1 MSNQLTT
8 VQKELKATLSREDMA
23 AAFRK
28 VLGENAEAFMAS
40 ILTAVNLDDNL
51 KFCAPD
57 SIINSAML
65 AASLDLPIE
74 KNLGQAWLIPYNSKE
89 GKRAQFQIG
98 YKGLVQLALRTGEYA
113 TIHAGEIH
121 NGIDVKVNPI
131 TGKVEWS
138 GEAIN
143 DQVIGYIAY
152 LKLLN
157 GFERAVYMSF
167 DEAQAHAKK
176 YSKSFGRSDSPWATH
191 PHEMGKKTALKRL
204 LTKYGLLSVKMNRAI
219 SAEET
224 DPDKLDTSD
233 LRPTVIE
240 PEKKRQPQS
249 RELNLEQLTGK
260 VPARPWSPEYV
271 REKVQGWMLD
281 LADGQEPNVSDNA
294 RKVLAA
300 ALDKAAGDKTVRYE
314 ICQYLTGQS
323 STQDMNLEV
332 VALLNWLGVSKFE
345 DVPADYV
352 RKEISAVHTAALKAK
367 GQIEMAMPS

>member
-1 MSNQLTT
+1 MNQLTT
-8 VQKELKATLSREDMA
+8 VQKELKATLSREDMTI
-23 AAFRK
+23 AFRK

-74 KNLGQAWLIPYNSKE
+74 KNLGQAWLIPYNSKD

-98 YKGLVQLALRTGEYA
+98 YKGLVQLALRTGEYE
-113 TIHAGEIH
+113 TIHAGEIY

-152 LKLLN
+152 IKLLN
-157 GFERAVYMSF
+157 GFERAVYMTYE
-167 DEAQAHAKK
+167 EAQAHAKK

-191 PHEMGKKTALKRL
+191 PHDMGKKTVLKRL
-204 LTKYGLLSVKMNRAI
+204 LTKYGLLSVKMRRAMV
-219 SAEET
+219 ADET
-224 DPDKLDTSD
+224 EIDKVDTSD

-240 PEKKRQPQS
+240 PEKKRQPRS
-249 RELNLEQLTGK
+249 RERNMGEIGFSTD
-260 VPARPWSPEYV
+260 RPWSPEYI
-271 REKVQGWMLD
+271 REKIEGWMLD
-281 LADGQEPNVSDNA
+281 MDPSTDNQ

-300 ALDKAAGDKTVRYE
+300 VLGKRWNETTRYE
-314 ICQYLTGQS
+314 VCEYLTGTA
-323 STQDMNLEV
+323 STKDMQKAEAG
-332 VALLNWLGVSKFE
+332 ALLNWLGVSRFE
-345 DVPADYV
+345 DDLSETV
-352 RKEISAVHTAALKAK
+352 RKEFAAVHTAALKAK
-367 GQIEMAMPS
+367 GQMELEGVA

>member
-1 MSNQLTT
+1 MNQLTT
-8 VQKELKATLSREDMA
+8 VQRELKAALGREDMT

-98 YKGLVQLALRTGEYA
+98 YKGLVQLALRTGEYE

-138 GEAIN
+138 GEPIS

-152 LKLLN
+152 IKLLN
-157 GFERAVYMSF
+157 GFERAVYMTY
-167 DEAQAHAKK
+167 DEAQSHAKK

-191 PHEMGKKTALKRL
+191 PHDMGKKTVLKRL
-204 LTKYGLLSVKMNRAI
+204 LTKYGLLSVKMRRAVV
-219 SAEET
+219 ADET
-224 DPDKLDTSD
+224 DMEKVDTSD

-240 PEKKRQPQS
+240 PEVKRKPQS
-249 RELNLEQLTGK
+249 RELNMEQLTG
-260 VPARPWSPEYV
+260 VVSDRPWSPEYI
-271 REKVQGWMLD
+271 REKIEGWALD
-281 LADGQEPNVSDNA
+281 MKSNNEPAVTDNQ

-300 ALDKAAGDKTVRYE
+300 VLDKSLAEKTKRYE
-314 ICQYLTGQS
+314 VCEYLTGKS
-323 STQDMNLEV
+323 STSEMNLEV
-332 VALLNWLGVSKFE
+332 KALLRWLGASRFE
-345 DVPADYV
+345 DTLAPEVL
-352 RKEISAVHTAALKAK
+352 KELNAVHTAALKAK
-367 GQIEMAMPS
+367 GQLELEGVA